1 MVYATFS
8 KLYISCFLIYL
19 LILGSLLVGR
29 TEIKQ
34 IKRIAIITWLIWNI
48 KNENKFNLLIY
59 YLLIYLFLDKLSWT
73 VSFLPIIYKDFFLL
87 LSHSQQNFVLLDAM
101 ISNHLQGYIPNNLG
115 IFHNAL
121 YTKVFTNITSLVDNP
136 FTLEPLEDI
145 WHPNNSRRLKF
156 TYKGKD

>member
-121 YTKVFTNITSLVDNP
+121 STKVFTNITSLVDNP

-145 WHPNNSRRLKF
+145 WHPNNYRRLMF